1 MAATQYQLFVRYLN
15 ETIGKPLTN
24 KTTVEWVSA
33 EEMVELKTFY
43 NTNSTKYTTIKNG
56 LLNGTMKESEL
67 TAVELNIYKQCTR
80 YLDITQRLKDNDG
93 TVVQEWCDIRSYDS
107 LYMDTMG
114 TLKKAAKALDKQKTQ
129 IVIDSSLAT
138 NPKYDMIFMYD
149 GIARKVSEIIDH
161 NPPQQDKKEAPEIY
175 YERFKRIKL
184 DPWFL
189 HSTYASLR
197 AVMLKAEELVNILGK
212 DAVKIGKVVPL
223 DQYIEIV

>member
-24 KTTVEWVSA
+24 KTTVEWISA
-33 EEMVELKTFY
+33 EELVELKTFY
-43 NTNSTKYTTIKNG
+43 STNSAKYTTIKNG

-67 TAVELNIYKQCTR
+67 TALELNIYQQCTR
-80 YLDITQRLKDNDG
+80 YLDVTKRLNDNDG
-93 TVVQEWCDIRSYDS
+93 TIVQEWCDIRSYDS
-107 LYMDTMG
+107 LYSDSNG
-114 TLKKAAKALDKQKTQ
+114 QKKKAAKALDKQKSQ
-129 IVIDSSLAT
+129 IIIDSSLAT

-161 NPPQQDKKEAPEIY
+161 NPPPQDRKEAPEIY
-175 YERFKRIKL
+175 YERMKRIKL

-197 AVMLKAEELVNILGK
+197 AVMSKAEELVSFLGK